1 MKKRLERI
9 LTILL
14 ASAMLCTGLPANALQ
29 AAEVTSE
36 TEEVQERPDTDI
48 NTDAD
53 AGQENTEENNTSD
66 SSTGNLENGIASD
79 NGQQE
84 DPVSTDEQNTDEIQS
99 VDTDTPVSNDAE
111 KNDLANSWRFK
122 NGERILSNGGV
133 ATFSARASGAWS
145 EKDGLFYNDR
155 GEVISGAVAKGIDV
169 SQWNG
174 NINWAKVKNTDVDY
188 AMIRCG
194 YGMDEVGQDDTMWKK
209 NADACT
215 ANGIPFGTYLY
226 SYADTVARAK
236 SEAEHVLR
244 LVKGYDLAYPIYY
257 DLEETNIRN
266 KLSKAQIAQIAK
278 TFCDTIQAAGYKV
291 GVYANLDWFN
301 NYLTDPVFDN
311 YERWVAQWNHSCTY
325 EGDYAMWQ
333 CTNAGS
339 VDGITG
345 PVDLDFSMVK
355 TYDQVP
361 VVVDDLNII
370 SYSTHQQT
378 YGWDAEKQNG
388 YQSGYTGY
396 SKRLE
401 ALKINV
407 GEDYGDLGVE
417 YQVHAQSYG
426 WMDPVQNGEMAG
438 TEGEAKR
445 VEALRIKLTG
455 SEAQKYDIYYRV
467 HAQSYGWLG
476 WAKNGEPAGT
486 QGYAKRA
493 EAIQIAVLPRGA
505 DAPGNTE
512 NAYIKMPIT
521 VKYSTYVQG
530 KGWQAVSTD
539 GTANGTTGQALP
551 VEALKVQIENKEYD
565 CTGDIEYE
573 VYMQSYGW
581 QGSTAKNYAEA
592 GIAGGG
598 KRLEAVR
605 MRLTG
610 TLNDRYEIYYRVYV
624 QTYGW
629 LDWAKNWQSAGT
641 FDYAKRVEAIQVKLV
656 EKDTEG
662 NSQAPG
668 ETAQPSR
675 QALIKYGS
683 HVQTYGW
690 KLWNFDGDTNG
701 TTGQEKRLE
710 ALRILFANGKNSD
723 QIKYRTHV
731 QTYGWQD
738 WVTGGVV
745 SGTTGEAKRLE
756 AVQIELTGAMAEK
769 YDIYYRLHVQT
780 YGWLDWAKNGEK
792 AGTEGLSKRAE
803 AIQIQLVE
811 KGGKAPGSTARPFVE
826 AE

>member
-84 DPVSTDEQNTDEIQS
+84 DPVPADEQNTDEIQS
-99 VDTDTPVSNDAE
+99 ADTDTPVSNDAE

-133 ATFSARASGAWS
+133 TTFSARAGGAWS

-244 LVKGYDLAYPIYY
+244 LVEGYDLAYPIYY

-266 KLSKAQIAQIAK
+266 KLTKAQIAQIAK
-278 TFCDTIQAAGYKV
+278 TFCDTIRAAGYKV

-325 EGDYAMWQ
+325 KGDYAMWQ

-361 VVVDDLNII
+361 VVVDDLDII

-378 YGWDAEKQNG
+378 YGWDEEKQNG

-396 SKRLE
+396 SRRLE

-407 GEDYGDLGVE
+407 GEKYTNLGVK
-417 YQVHAQSYG
+417 YQVHAQTYG
-426 WMDPVQNGEMAG
+426 WMDPVENGEIAG
-438 TEGEAKR
+438 TTGESKR
-445 VEALRIKLTG
+445 IEAIRIELTG
-455 SEAQKYDIYYRV
+455 SEKDNYNIYYRV
-467 HAQSYGWLG
+467 HSQTYGWLD
-476 WAKNGEPAGT
+476 WASNGQPAGT
-486 QGYAKRA
+486 LGYSKRA
-493 EAIQIAVLPRGA
+493 EAIQIAVLPKSAG
-505 DAPGNTE
+505 APGETANP
-512 NAYIKMPIT
+512 Y
-521 VKYSTYVQG
+521 VKADMALQYSTYVNGQ
-530 KGWQAVSTD
+530 GWQAVSSD
-539 GTANGTTGQALP
+539 GNTNGTTGQSLS
-551 VEALKVQIENKEYD
+551 VEALKAKVINADYD
-565 CTGDIEYE
+565 CVGSIEYE
-573 VYMQSYGW
+573 AYMQGQGW
-581 QGSTAKNYAEA
+581 QNSIKKDNAEA
-592 GIAGGG
+592 GIPGGG
-598 KRLEAVR
+598 KRMEAMR

-610 TLNDRYEIYYRVYV
+610 DLAKKYDVYYRAYV

-629 LDWAKNWQSAGT
+629 LDWATNWQSAGT
-641 FDYAKRVEAIQVKLV
+641 FDYAKRLEAIQVKLV
-656 EKDTEG
+656 AKDAEG

-668 ETAQPSR
+668 ETAQPSM
-675 QALIKYGS
+675 QALIKYQT

-690 KLWNFDGDTNG
+690 KAYGFDGDING
-701 TTGQEKRLE
+701 TTGLSKRLE
-710 ALRILFANGKNSD
+710 AIKIVFADKKNLD
-723 QIKYRTHV
+723 QIRYRTHV

-738 WVTGGVV
+738 WVNGDEL
-745 SGTTGEAKRLE
+745 SGTEGQSKRMEAL
-756 AVQIELTGAMAEK
+756 QIELTGSMAEK

>member
-66 SSTGNLENGIASD
+66 SSTGNLKNGTASD

-84 DPVSTDEQNTDEIQS
+84 DPVPTDEQNTDEMQS
-99 VDTDTPVSNDAE
+99 ADTDTPVSDDAE
-111 KNDLANSWRFK
+111 KNDFANSWRFK

-133 ATFSARASGAWS
+133 ATFSARAGGAWS

-174 NINWAKVKNTDVDY
+174 DINWAKVKNTDVDY

-194 YGMDEVGQDDTMWKK
+194 YGMNEVGQDDTMWKK

-244 LVKGYDLAYPIYY
+244 LVEGYDLAYPIYY

-361 VVVDDLNII
+361 VVVDDLDII

-396 SKRLE
+396 SRRLE

-407 GEDYGDLGVE
+407 GEKYKNLGVK
-417 YQVHAQSYG
+417 YQVHAKTYG
-426 WMDPVQNGEMAG
+426 WMDPVENGEIAG
-438 TEGEAKR
+438 TTGESKR
-445 VEALRIKLTG
+445 IEAIRIELTG
-455 SEAQKYDIYYRV
+455 SKKDNYNIYYRV
-467 HAQSYGWLG
+467 HSQTYGWLD
-476 WAKNGEPAGT
+476 WASNGQPAGT
-486 QGYAKRA
+486 LGYSKRV
-493 EAIQIAVLPRGA
+493 EAIQIAVLPKSAG
-505 DAPGNTE
+505 APGETANP
-512 NAYIKMPIT
+512 Y
-521 VKYSTYVQG
+521 VKADMALQYSTYVNGQ
-530 KGWQAVSTD
+530 GWQAVSSD
-539 GTANGTTGQALP
+539 GNTNGTTGQSLS
-551 VEALKVQIENKEYD
+551 VEALKAKVINTDYD
-565 CTGDIEYE
+565 CVGSIEYE
-573 VYMQSYGW
+573 AYMQGQGW
-581 QGSTAKNYAEA
+581 QNSIKKDNAEA
-592 GIAGGG
+592 GMPGGG
-598 KRLEAVR
+598 KRMEAMR

-610 TLNDRYEIYYRVYV
+610 DLDKKYDIYYRVCV
-624 QTYGW
+624 ETYGW
-629 LDWAKNWQSAGT
+629 LDWATEWQSAGT
-641 FDYAKRVEAIQVKLV
+641 FDYSKRVEAIQVKLV
-656 EKDTEG
+656 KEG
-662 NSQAPG
+662 G
-668 ETAQPSR
+668 ELPKPTDQPSK
-675 QALIKYGS
+675 QALLKYKT

-690 KLWNFDGDTNG
+690 ESWNYDGEMSG
-701 TTGQEKRLE
+701 TTEESKRLE
-710 ALRILFANGKNSD
+710 ALQIDFASGKNAD
-723 QIKYRTHV
+723 QIRYRTHV

-738 WVTGGVV
+738 WVNGDEV
-745 SGTTGEAKRLE
+745 SGTEGQSKRIEAL
-756 AVQIELTGAMAEK
+756 QIELTGDMAEK

-803 AIQIQLVE
+803 AIQIQLAE